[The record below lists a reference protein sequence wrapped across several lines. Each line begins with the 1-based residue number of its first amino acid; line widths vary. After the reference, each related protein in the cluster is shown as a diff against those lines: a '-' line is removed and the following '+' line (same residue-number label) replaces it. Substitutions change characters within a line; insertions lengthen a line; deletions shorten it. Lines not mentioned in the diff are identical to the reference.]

1 MENSNEKKYDISKS
15 NFFANIPEKN
25 DNEIKN
31 EINEQPPQTIQTPL
45 SNMNPQFSQ
54 NAISFNNQINNN
66 SNINTINNISNNNIS
81 YANSNFFPPQNIS
94 SSNFYPPYQ
103 INNQYPNNQMQS
115 LNYQNNINYSTPI
128 QNQSSTPT
136 PSPSFF
142 QKVSESAMNLIKKED
157 PLNLITDINPK
168 FYEEIIEKSKKEIQ
182 CQTLQKNDMSDI
194 EIKSIISNPRKVSDS
209 LLKNSY
215 LIYDITTPKLNWF
228 VNRRYSDFVWL
239 REILISLFPTVLIP
253 QLPKKKI
260 GNRRFEED
268 FVEKRLKGLQN
279 FLDEVLKNEI
289 LKTAE
294 PLKTFL
300 SLTERGFF
308 EQQMKVLTPKNIL
321 IDSIL
326 GIKSFSGK
334 IQVAD
339 LETEQLN
346 NSKTYFTS
354 VENFFNTQE
363 EELKNIKYNLNE
375 YNLHMVEVCKH
386 LEQMENGFGRLSQY
400 YSKANLEKDICN
412 VLEQYQIFFKNWKRV
427 QINQTSIIR
436 NKLLEYFKY
445 IKNKGLSL
453 IELLKKQNEIQNEY
467 NKIKDDLINKKES
480 YWKKMDITKWEMNPM
495 AQIDSALLFRDK
507 NYAFS
512 KMCFQETLIVN
523 NKGDLLGYYYRNNVL
538 NIKDVINNITK
549 FSVDNLK
556 GFSKEIEPTVTDVL
570 NVWSNL
576 ESSNL

>member
-25 DNEIKN
+25 DDEEKNEIK
-31 EINEQPPQTIQTPL
+31 EQSPQIIQTPL
-45 SNMNPQFSQ
+45 SNMNPQIPQ
-54 NAISFNNQINNN
+54 NSFSFNNNINNN
-66 SNINTINNISNNNIS
+66 NNNINNIPNSNIS
-81 YANSNFFPPQNIS
+81 YANSNFFPSQNIS
-94 SSNFYPPYQ
+94 SSNYYSPYQ
-103 INNQYPNNQMQS
+103 MNNQYQNNQIPNLN
-115 LNYQNNINYSTPI
+115 LNYQNNYNYSSQM
-128 QNQSSTPT
+128 QNQTSTPN

-168 FYEEIIEKSKKEIQ
+168 FYEDIIEKSKKEIK
-182 CQTLQKNDMSDI
+182 CQNLEKNDMSNT
-194 EIKSIISNPRKVSDS
+194 EIKAVISNPRKVSDS
-209 LLKNSY
+209 ILKNSY
-215 LIYDITTPKLNWF
+215 LIYDITTTKLNWF

-260 GNRRFEED
+260 GNRRFEDD

-308 EQQMKVLTPKNIL
+308 EQQMKVLTPKNIM

-326 GIKSFSGK
+326 GIKSFDGK
-334 IQVAD
+334 IQVAN
-339 LETEQLN
+339 LENEQISN
-346 NSKTYFTS
+346 IKTYFGT
-354 VENFFNTQE
+354 VENFFNVQE
-363 EELKNIKYNLNE
+363 EEIKNIKNNLNE

-386 LEQMENGFGRLSQY
+386 LEKMENGFNRLSQY
-400 YSKANLEKDICN
+400 YNKANLEKDICN
-412 VLEQYQIFFKNWKRV
+412 VFEQYQIFFKNWKRV

-436 NKLLEYFKY
+436 NKLIEYFRY

-453 IELLKKQNEIQNEY
+453 IELIKKQNEVQDEY
-467 NKIKDDLINKKES
+467 NKIKEALNNKKEG

-495 AQIDSALLFRDK
+495 AQIDSVLLFRDK

-512 KMCFQETLIVN
+512 KMCFQETMVLD
-523 NKGDLLGYYYRNNVL
+523 NKGDLLGYYYRNNIL
-538 NIKDVINNITK
+538 NIKEVIKCITK
-549 FSVDNLK
+549 YSVDNLIS
-556 GFSKEIEPTVTDVL
+556 FSKEIEPTVTDVV

-576 ESSNL
+576 ASNL